1 MKILVIEDDAR
12 IREAV
17 SLLFEMRWPG
27 AELISAAE
35 GEKGDLLVE
44 EEKPDIVIL
53 DLNLPDK
60 SGFDVLKEIR
70 LFSNVP
76 VIILTVRGD
85 ELDRVKGLELGAD
98 DYIVKPFSHAEF
110 LARVK
115 AVLRRSSPE
124 MVSEEQLNLGGIVL
138 DAGER
143 KVILSGKEVKLTPT
157 EFNLLHYLAINEG
170 KAIAIETLLRKVWG
184 EEYVDYPEYIKVY
197 IQRLRN
203 KIEEDPKNPHLIIS
217 VRGRGY
223 MFKKP

>member
-12 IREAV
+12 IREAIF
-17 SLLFEMRWPG
+17 LLFEMRWSG
-27 AELISAAE
+27 AELISATE
-35 GEKGDLLVE
+35 GEKGALLVE
-44 EEKPDIVIL
+44 EERPDIVIL

-60 SGFDVLKEIR
+60 SGFDVLREIR

-76 VIILTVRGD
+76 VIILTVRGE

-98 DYIVKPFSHAEF
+98 DYIVKPFSHSEF

-124 MVSEEQLNLGGIVL
+124 IVSEERLNLGGIVL
-138 DAGER
+138 NAGER
-143 KVILSGKEVKLTPT
+143 KVILSSKEAKLTPT
-157 EFNLLHYLAINEG
+157 EFNLLYYLAMNEG
-170 KAIAIETLLRKVWG
+170 KTIATETLLRKVWG